1 MDLHKM
7 QYFKD
12 VYELNSFTK
21 AANKNFVY
29 QSAVTQ
35 QIASIEK
42 ELGVLLFEREH
53 GKITHTQAGK
63 IFYQECR
70 DILDE
75 YEHVLEEIKNHS
87 SHKVQIQKKLKIGFS
102 GVMENN
108 FIMLINE
115 YMCRYPE
122 VRIDFI
128 EGSYMSLCEKLVS
141 QEIDIIFGVACEL
154 ENIPGTVWKVLFTE
168 NQKILLSRMNELAEK
183 DVLSMDEL
191 GSQTL
196 IVPSKDM
203 MPSCHKKGMQLCKKT
218 KYRMNIDFVDSF
230 EASKGLKKNFGALK
244 VLDGI
249 SFELEEGQILAVIGP
264 SGTGKST
271 LLRCMNYLEKP
282 TEGVI
287 TIDDITLEAAKAK
300 KEDIYLLRSHTAMVF
315 QNYNLFK
322 NKTALENIMEPMVS
336 VQGIPSQQARE
347 RALEILKAIGLTEK
361 ENHYPSQLSGGQQ
374 QRIGIGRAM
383 AVKPKVM
390 LIDEPTSSLDP
401 ELVGEVLDL
410 LFKLARQ
417 HTTMIIATHEMEFA
431 RHIADHVIF
440 IEEGKI
446 VEEGEPG
453 SFFDSPKTKRA
464 KQFLKKFEVKRD

>member
-1 MDLHKM
+1 M
-7 QYFKD
+7 
-12 VYELNSFTK
+12 
-21 AANKNFVY
+21 
-29 QSAVTQ
+29 
-35 QIASIEK
+35 
-42 ELGVLLFEREH
+42 
-53 GKITHTQAGK
+53 
-63 IFYQECR
+63 
-70 DILDE
+70 
-75 YEHVLEEIKNHS
+75 IK
-87 SHKVQIQKKLKIGFS
+87 V
-102 GVMENN
+102 E
-108 FIMLINE
+108 
-115 YMCRYPE
+115 
-122 VRIDFI
+122 
-128 EGSYMSLCEKLVS
+128 
-141 QEIDIIFGVACEL
+141 
-154 ENIPGTVWKVLFTE
+154 
-168 NQKILLSRMNELAEK
+168 
-183 DVLSMDEL
+183 
-191 GSQTL
+191 
-196 IVPSKDM
+196 
-203 MPSCHKKGMQLCKKT
+203 
-218 KYRMNIDFVDSF
+218 
-230 EASKGLKKNFGALK
+230 GLKKNFGTLK

-287 TIDDITLEAAKAK
+287 TIDDIMLDAAKAK
-300 KEDIYLLRSHTAMVF
+300 KEDIYRLRSHTAMVF

-322 NKTALENIMEPMVS
+322 NKTALENIMEHMVS

-410 LFKLARQ
+410 LYKLARQ

-446 VEEGEPG
+446 VEEGDPG
-453 SFFDSPKTKRA
+453 SFFDSPKTQRA

>member
-53 GKITHTQAGK
+53 GKITHTQAGN

-141 QEIDIIFGVACEL
+141 QEIDS
-154 ENIPGTVWKVLFTE
+154 N
-168 NQKILLSRMNELAEK
+168 
-183 DVLSMDEL
+183 
-191 GSQTL
+191 
-196 IVPSKDM
+196 
-203 MPSCHKKGMQLCKKT
+203 PSCHKKGMQLCKKT

-287 TIDDITLEAAKAK
+287 TIDDITLDAAKAK

-410 LFKLARQ
+410 LYKLARQ

-464 KQFLKKFEVKRD
+464 KQFLKKFEVKRE

>member
-53 GKITHTQAGK
+53 GKITHTQAGN

-141 QEIDIIFGVACEL
+141 QEIDS
-154 ENIPGTVWKVLFTE
+154 N
-168 NQKILLSRMNELAEK
+168 
-183 DVLSMDEL
+183 
-191 GSQTL
+191 
-196 IVPSKDM
+196 
-203 MPSCHKKGMQLCKKT
+203 PSCHKKGMQLCKKT

-287 TIDDITLEAAKAK
+287 TIDDITLDAAKAK

-410 LFKLARQ
+410 LYKLARQ

>member
-53 GKITHTQAGK
+53 GKITHTQAGN

-102 GVMENN
+102 GVMDNN

-230 EASKGLKKNFGALK
+230 EAVKMK
-244 VLDGI
+244 VA
-249 SFELEEGQILAVIGP
+249 S
-264 SGTGKST
+264 
-271 LLRCMNYLEKP
+271 N
-282 TEGVI
+282 
-287 TIDDITLEAAKAK
+287 
-300 KEDIYLLRSHTAMVF
+300 
-315 QNYNLFK
+315 
-322 NKTALENIMEPMVS
+322 
-336 VQGIPSQQARE
+336 QGITFVMNSFKTYDYDSFKKVRFCDIHFVCT
-347 RALEILKAIGLTEK
+347 LGITYLKNNK
-361 ENHYPSQLSGGQQ
+361 N
-374 QRIGIGRAM
+374 R
-383 AVKPKVM
+383 
-390 LIDEPTSSLDP
+390 LIDNFSKILD
-401 ELVGEVLDL
+401 
-410 LFKLARQ
+410 
-417 HTTMIIATHEMEFA
+417 
-431 RHIADHVIF
+431 
-440 IEEGKI
+440 
-446 VEEGEPG
+446 
-453 SFFDSPKTKRA
+453 
-464 KQFLKKFEVKRD
+464 

>member
-75 YEHVLEEIKNHS
+75 YEHVLEEIKNYS

-115 YMCRYPE
+115 YMRRYPE

-230 EASKGLKKNFGALK
+230 EAVKMK
-244 VLDGI
+244 VA
-249 SFELEEGQILAVIGP
+249 S
-264 SGTGKST
+264 
-271 LLRCMNYLEKP
+271 N
-282 TEGVI
+282 
-287 TIDDITLEAAKAK
+287 
-300 KEDIYLLRSHTAMVF
+300 
-315 QNYNLFK
+315 
-322 NKTALENIMEPMVS
+322 
-336 VQGIPSQQARE
+336 QGI
-347 RALEILKAIGLTEK
+347 TF
-361 ENHYPSQLSGGQQ
+361 
-374 QRIGIGRAM
+374 
-383 AVKPKVM
+383 VM
-390 LIDEPTSSLDP
+390 NS
-401 ELVGEVLDL
+401 
-410 LFKLARQ
+410 FK
-417 HTTMIIATHEMEFA
+417 TY
-431 RHIADHVIF
+431 DYD
-440 IEEGKI
+440 
-446 VEEGEPG
+446 
-453 SFFDSPKTKRA
+453 SF
-464 KQFLKKFEVKRD
+464 